1 MMGWVGSGNNLR
13 GLGWVLEVDPICPAM
28 VPHIAA
34 LQPTQR
40 LLRSDIL
47 RQTFSS
53 FLLAWRVPL
62 WRVAVSAIHL
72 PKRVVTG
79 L

>member
-1 MMGWVGSGNNLR
+1 MGWVGSGNNLR
-13 GLGWVLEVDPICPAM
+13 GLGWVLEEDPISM

-62 WRVAVSAIHL
+62 WRVAVPAIHL